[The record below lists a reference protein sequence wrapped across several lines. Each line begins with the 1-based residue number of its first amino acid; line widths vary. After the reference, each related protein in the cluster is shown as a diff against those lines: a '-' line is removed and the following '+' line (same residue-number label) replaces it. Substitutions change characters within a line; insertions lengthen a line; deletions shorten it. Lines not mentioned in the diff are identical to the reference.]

1 MVRSTNYKE
10 TYCIRERGN
19 MTVKELMEML
29 KIADPNSEVVFDLRD
44 YKNNAVGYFEIH
56 SNWKETGGYDP
67 DELDYYKVKKNAKV
81 ELCMKFDDNE
91 QANMLC
97 VTDTYGERD
106 LKEWRELHDKEIAE
120 QNS

>member
-1 MVRSTNYKE
+1 
-10 TYCIRERGN
+10 